1 MAAMAAELDRMAAE
15 GGPEP
20 PPEVREKLMNKLREL
35 EVE

>member
-1 MAAMAAELDRMAAE
+1 MAFLNKLAAG

-20 PPEVREKLMNKLREL
+20 PPDIREKLMNKLREL